1 MRFPSRILV
10 WCALLFKPG
19 DEIRRKREVNPIVET
34 TCGKLEGSEENDLFV
49 FRGIP
54 YAAAPNGALRWCA
67 PVEPPAWK
75 GVRPARAFGPACPQ
89 PSLEEQYGSVMAI
102 GATDED
108 CLYLNV
114 WSPALQD
121 GGARPVMVYIHGG
134 GFRIGAGSLA
144 HYDGSA
150 LARRGDVVVVT
161 INYRL
166 GPFGFFHLDGPT
178 QGAVPATGNEG
189 LLDVVAAL
197 RWVQAN
203 IDTFGGDPANVT
215 IFGQSAGGMS
225 VAALMTMTA
234 ATGLYHKAIVQSA
247 PGALTFDRD
256 QASALGTK
264 LIEDLGVAATDSE
277 ALRTAGTDR
286 ILEAGL
292 GVLDLSNPDPA
303 QRRPFPRPVLDGEVL
318 TRPVLDAVAAGSAA
332 GVPLL
337 AGTTRD
343 EMSLPL
349 PEGATM
355 DDLPSFL
362 EHRLP
367 AGIDLVALVA
377 AFEKARGARGASI
390 SPSDVAAALVTEFGL
405 RVPTTRLL
413 DAQRQHQSAVYH
425 YVFSW
430 CSPTGD
436 GRVKARHHTDTGI
449 LFGTHD
455 VDDQHAEMFGQ
466 GPAADALAA
475 AMQDAWAA
483 FARTGNPSS
492 STLGDWPVYG
502 EDRST
507 MFIGERTHVVQAPY
521 EAERQALA
529 AVSNELICSV
539 Q

>member
-1 MRFPSRILV
+1 M
-10 WCALLFKPG
+10 
-19 DEIRRKREVNPIVET
+19 NPIVET
-34 TCGKLEGSEENDLFV
+34 TYGKLEGSEENDLFV

-54 YAAAPNGALRWCA
+54 YAAAPTGALRWCP
-67 PVEPPAWK
+67 PVEPLAWA

-89 PSLEEQYGSVMAI
+89 PSLEDRYGSVIAV

-144 HYDGSA
+144 HYNGSA

-166 GPFGFFHLDGPT
+166 GPFGFVHLDGPT

-203 IDTFGGDPANVT
+203 VDAFGGDPANVT

-225 VAALMTMTA
+225 VAALLTMTSA
-234 ATGLYHKAIVQSA
+234 AGLYHKAIMQSA

-256 QASALGTK
+256 QASALGAEM
-264 LIEDLGVAATDSE
+264 IEGLGVGATDSE
-277 ALRTAGTDR
+277 AL
-286 ILEAGL
+286 L
-292 GVLDLSNPDPA
+292 N
-303 QRRPFPRPVLDGEVL
+303 
-318 TRPVLDAVAAGSAA
+318 
-332 GVPLL
+332 
-337 AGTTRD
+337 
-343 EMSLPL
+343 
-349 PEGATM
+349 
-355 DDLPSFL
+355 
-362 EHRLP
+362 
-367 AGIDLVALVA
+367 
-377 AFEKARGARGASI
+377 
-390 SPSDVAAALVTEFGL
+390 EFRF

-413 DAQRQHQSAVYH
+413 DAHRRHQSAVYH

-436 GRVKARHHTDTGI
+436 GAVKARHHTDTGI
-449 LFGTHD
+449 MFGTHD
-455 VDDQHAEMFGQ
+455 IDDQHAEMFGQ

-483 FARTGNPSS
+483 FARNGNPSS

-529 AVSNELICSV
+529 TVSNELMRSV
-539 Q
+539 

>member
-1 MRFPSRILV
+1 M
-10 WCALLFKPG
+10 
-19 DEIRRKREVNPIVET
+19 NPIVET
-34 TCGKLEGSEENDLFV
+34 TYGKLEGSEENDLFV

-54 YAAAPNGALRWCA
+54 YAAAPTGALRWCA
-67 PVEPPAWK
+67 PVEPPAWA
-75 GVRPARAFGPACPQ
+75 GVRPARSFGPACPQ
-89 PSLEEQYGSVMAI
+89 PSLEDRYGSVIAV

-114 WSPALQD
+114 WSPALRD

-234 ATGLYHKAIVQSA
+234 ATGLYHKAIMQSA

-256 QASALGTK
+256 QASALGAEM
-264 LIEDLGVAATDSE
+264 IEGLGVGATDSE
-277 ALRTAGTDR
+277 AL
-286 ILEAGL
+286 L
-292 GVLDLSNPDPA
+292 N
-303 QRRPFPRPVLDGEVL
+303 
-318 TRPVLDAVAAGSAA
+318 
-332 GVPLL
+332 
-337 AGTTRD
+337 
-343 EMSLPL
+343 
-349 PEGATM
+349 
-355 DDLPSFL
+355 
-362 EHRLP
+362 
-367 AGIDLVALVA
+367 
-377 AFEKARGARGASI
+377 
-390 SPSDVAAALVTEFGL
+390 EFRF

-413 DAQRQHQSAVYH
+413 DAHRRHQSAVYH

-436 GRVKARHHTDTGI
+436 GAVKARHHTDTGI
-449 LFGTHD
+449 MFGTHD

-466 GPAADALAA
+466 GPATDALAA

-483 FARTGNPSS
+483 FARSGNPSS
-492 STLGDWPVYG
+492 PALGDWPVYG

-507 MFIGERTHVVQAPY
+507 MFIGERRHVVQAPY
-521 EAERQALA
+521 EAERRALA
-529 AVSNELICSV
+529 AVSDELMRSV
-539 Q
+539 

>member
-1 MRFPSRILV
+1 MATTTRAAVLVEKNGQPLAVEEIILQDPKGPEV
-10 WCALLFKPG
+10 LVEYFATGICHSQLTQMNHPAIKPPFLLGHEATGVVLKAGSDVTHIREGDHCIVTWVPRDINVDSPTLPPTSYEFRGEKHWAGVNTWSEHALLNEQLVVPLS
-19 DEIRRKREVNPIVET
+19 NQVET
-34 TCGKLEGSEENDLFV
+34 
-49 FRGIP
+49 
-54 YAAAPNGALRWCA
+54 AATAIVGCA
-67 PVEPPAWK
+67 TVT
-75 GVRPARAFGPACPQ
+75 G
-89 PSLEEQYGSVMAI
+89 I
-102 GATDED
+102 GAV
-108 CLYLNV
+108 L
-114 WSPALQD
+114 
-121 GGARPVMVYIHGG
+121 
-134 GFRIGAGSLA
+134 
-144 HYDGSA
+144 GSA
-150 LARRGDVVVVT
+150 K
-161 INYRL
+161 
-166 GPFGFFHLDGPT
+166 
-178 QGAVPATGNEG
+178 
-189 LLDVVAAL
+189 
-197 RWVQAN
+197 VQK
-203 IDTFGGDPANVT
+203 
-215 IFGQSAGGMS
+215 GQSVAVIGVGGVGINVIVGAKIAGGMS

>member
-1 MRFPSRILV
+1 M
-10 WCALLFKPG
+10 
-19 DEIRRKREVNPIVET
+19 NPIVET
-34 TCGKLEGSEENDLFV
+34 TYGKLEGSEENDLFV

-54 YAAAPNGALRWCA
+54 YAAAPTGALRWCA
-67 PVEPPAWK
+67 PVEPPAWA
-75 GVRPARAFGPACPQ
+75 GVRPARSFGLACPQ
-89 PSLEEQYGSVMAI
+89 PSLEDRYGSVIAV

-114 WSPALQD
+114 WSPALRD

-166 GPFGFFHLDGPT
+166 GPFGFVHLDGPT

-189 LLDVVAAL
+189 LLDVVDAL
-197 RWVQAN
+197 RWVRAN
-203 IDTFGGDPANVT
+203 VDAFGGDPANVT

-225 VAALMTMTA
+225 VAALLTMTSA
-234 ATGLYHKAIVQSA
+234 AGLYHKAIMQSA

-256 QASALGTK
+256 QASALGAEM
-264 LIEDLGVAATDSE
+264 IEGLGVGATDSE
-277 ALRTAGTDR
+277 ALRTAGTAQ

-303 QRRPFPRPVLDGEVL
+303 QRRPFP
-318 TRPVLDAVAAGSAA
+318 RPVLDAVAAGSAA

-349 PEGATM
+349 PGGTTM
-355 DDLPSFL
+355 DDLPSVL
-362 EHRLP
+362 EHQLP
-367 AGIDLVALVA
+367 AGVDLVALVA
-377 AFEKARGARGASI
+377 AFEKARGARGAGS
-390 SPSDVAAALVTEFGL
+390 SPSDVASALLNEFRF

-413 DAQRQHQSAVYH
+413 DAHRRHQSAVYH

-455 VDDQHAEMFGQ
+455 LDDQHAEMFGQ

-492 STLGDWPVYG
+492 PALGDWPVYG

-507 MFIGERTHVVQAPY
+507 MFIGGERCHVVQAPY
-521 EAERQALA
+521 EAERRALA
-529 AVSNELICSV
+529 AVSDELMRSV
-539 Q
+539 